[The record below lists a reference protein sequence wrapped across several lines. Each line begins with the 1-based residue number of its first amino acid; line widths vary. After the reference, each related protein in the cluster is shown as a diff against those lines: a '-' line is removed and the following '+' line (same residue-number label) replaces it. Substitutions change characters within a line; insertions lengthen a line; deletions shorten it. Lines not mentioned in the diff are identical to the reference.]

1 MGVSR
6 YGTVGFVTV
15 YRYYA
20 YPEHIRPRIAQV
32 LILPPF
38 RQMGLGTQLLQA
50 IYRQYVG
57 MNEVK
62 DITGNGNNNHE
73 MIPHIIC
80 THMCYL
86 CFNKIILAVE
96 DPSVTFQRIRNY
108 VDAVNCST
116 LPSFKREHLMQGF
129 NNQMAIEAREKFKIN
144 KVSTL
149 ASSSIVSSQFSLFL
163 CVISQIL
170 IFKCSLFK

>member
-1 MGVSR
+1 M
-6 YGTVGFVTV
+6 TV

-50 IYRQYVG
+50 IYREYVG

-62 DITGNGNNNHE
+62 DITGNGNSNHE
-73 MIPHIIC
+73 VNALVNVDCILTKLYLH
-80 THMCYL
+80 THTHT
-86 CFNKIILAVE
+86 VE

-129 NNQMAIEAREKFKIN
+129 NNEMVIEAREKFKIN
-144 KVSTL
+144 KVFN
-149 ASSSIVSSQFSLFL
+149 I
-163 CVISQIL
+163 
-170 IFKCSLFK
+170 